1 MTGNSTKQH
10 KSGALLLALALSCL
24 LVLQSTLGVL
34 AAGATASGPQ
44 RDIFGNLLC
53 LSESGHQKRAA
64 DHGAV
69 PACCSSGCLFSAFA
83 PAPPPQHGWTLPD
96 RVVSKLQPVFVE
108 TPVLAARGARSHQPR
123 GPPIPA

>member
-1 MTGNSTKQH
+1 MIGISKRQH

-24 LVLQSTLGVL
+24 LLLQSTLGGL

-53 LSESGHQKRAA
+53 SSESGHQNRSA

-69 PACCSSGCLFSAFA
+69 PACCTLGCLHAAFA
-83 PAPPPQHGWTLPD
+83 SAPTPQQGWTLPE
-96 RVVSKLQPVFVE
+96 RVASKLQPVFVA
-108 TPVLAARGARSHQPR
+108 TSVHASRDAHSHRPR
-123 GPPIPA
+123 GPPIVA